1 MYPTDSKSLPAHEQ
15 SSRLVVVTLGLSHP
29 IEEDRLAPFRAV
41 HAKNAEDALRI
52 LTEGGVAALLL
63 GPCADLLQVPDLLAR
78 SAAKPSGN
86 PAPATIVLCAASEPD
101 ALQKLV
107 DAGQIFTWPAEK
119 LVRSSS
125 HMKSCVLRSQPGL
138 SNARKGVDALDFRGD
153 SGLFTMHFLSL
164 TDRVSVARL

>member
-107 DAGQIFTWPAEK
+107 DAGQIFY
-119 LVRSSS
+119 
-125 HMKSCVLRSQPGL
+125 
-138 SNARKGVDALDFRGD
+138 
-153 SGLFTMHFLSL
+153 
-164 TDRVSVARL
+164 VARGEVSAEQLSYEIMRFTFTARSIERAERSRRARFPRRLRTIHHAFPFAD